1 MVTPIANSGPAKVDS
16 KPVQQLPPVDVHVKP
31 VETLPPVPV
40 EDKRDRKVEGSGT
53 PAARFAKLGPP
64 IDVNRVNEIRAA
76 IAGGS
81 YTVDADRLAAA
92 MLALDLPARRA

>member
-1 MVTPIANSGPAKVDS
+1 MVTPIANSGPAKVDA
-16 KPVQQLPPVDVHVKP
+16 KPVERLPPVDDIVKP

-40 EDKRDRKVEGSGT
+40 EDKRDRKVEGNVT

-76 IAGGS
+76 IAGGR

-92 MLALDLPARRA
+92 MLALDLPARDA